1 MEKFIVTT
9 ISGLLIALNTINP
22 IISKVPNMVVKDI
35 KKTTQITA
43 EEKHEVVGFLP
54 YWLLDQVDKD
64 YSQYI
69 TTLTYFNLIVNP
81 DGTILKGGDSGWYA
95 LTSGQADKYLNDA
108 KARNVKLSLLVFNA
122 NNSDIYQLINNPIA
136 SADTLV
142 DEVAPIMR
150 RYGFT
155 DLNLDIETTSLAD
168 SQSRQ
173 NFTIFVAEVKKKMA
187 EGNLGTVTV
196 DASPSV
202 MFGNYLIDLGEVGK
216 YADYVV
222 LMAYDFHYAGS
233 ETTGPVAP
241 VGDGQGFDT
250 DSSIREAVKI
260 IPKEKII
267 LGIPLYGYG
276 WSTWSGAP
284 YASTIPGSGS
294 STSNRWAEYF
304 AQANGYPIYT
314 DDYAKESYLI
324 YQDGSGAYRQIFFP
338 NAASTSEKVRLANNY
353 QIKGLALWALG
364 YDGSTI
370 LNPLTAYKQNNNNNA

>member
-1 MEKFIVTT
+1 MEKFIVAT

-22 IISKVPNMVVKDI
+22 IISKIPDFLI
-35 KKTTQITA
+35 KNNRQETQISA
-43 EEKHEVVGFLP
+43 EQKHEVVGFLP

-69 TTLTYFNLIVNP
+69 TTLTYFSLAVNP
-81 DGTILKGGDSGWYA
+81 DGTIQREGEPGWDALNSGK
-95 LTSGQADKYLNDA
+95 ADKYLNEA
-108 KARNVKLSLLVFNA
+108 KAKNIKLSLLVFNA
-122 NNSDIYQLINNPIA
+122 NNGDIYQLINEPVW

-150 RYGFT
+150 QYGFT

-168 SQSRQ
+168 NHSRQ
-173 NFTIFVAEVKKKMA
+173 SFTIFVAEVKKKMA
-187 EGNLGTVTV
+187 EENLGTVTV

-202 MFGNYLIDLGEVGK
+202 MFGNYLIDLAEVGK

-222 LMAYDFHYAGS
+222 LMAYDFHYAAS
-233 ETTGPVAP
+233 TTSGPVAP

-250 DSSIREAVKI
+250 DASIKEAINI

-338 NAASTSEKVRLANNY
+338 NAASTSEKVKLANSY
-353 QIKGLALWALG
+353 QIKGIALWALG
-364 YDGSTI
+364 YDGATI
-370 LNPLTAYKQNNNNNA
+370 LNPLAAYKQTANSNA